1 MFVIQQLYIRNYAII
16 REIDIRFEPG
26 FTIITGETG
35 AGKSILIGA
44 LSLILGERAESQV
57 LRDPGEKCIIEAR
70 FDLSALSAVQ
80 NYLREFDPEI
90 ANELIIRREWSATG
104 RSRVFINDTPANL
117 STLQPLNGILI
128 DLHRQF
134 DTIELQQQDQQLDV
148 LDYMGKHGKV
158 LSEYRNAYKHWKKV
172 NQEYHQLCEHNR
184 KLKEEADYNRF
195 LFEELEQ
202 LHLKPHELE
211 EAEVELAVLSKSED
225 LKGALQRATF
235 LLSES
240 EQPVTALLKQASQS
254 IEPFQS
260 GMEQVRDLCG
270 RIQALYIE
278 AKDIAGELEHIAAH
292 TRHDEERI
300 AYLNE
305 RIQVGNRV
313 MKKHR
318 VQGTNALLHIQQQL
332 DERLQK
338 VEQADEQETALADQ
352 VQDASQQLQEL
363 SDALRKARLGLL
375 KPVTAQLHEL
385 LPKVGMPNARM
396 QISHEETEV
405 GPSGSDRIT
414 FLLDANKTGRFQ
426 PLAKAASGGELSRIM
441 LCIKSLQAQSSG
453 QPTLIFDE
461 IDTGIS
467 GETALQVGRILKE
480 LSASHQLI
488 CITHLPQIAGKGE
501 HHLYIYKEEQGSEV
515 LHTQVRALDT
525 RERIG
530 ILAEMLGGRDHSEEA
545 MQMIKQLMK

>member
-1 MFVIQQLYIRNYAII
+1 MSVIQQLYIRNYAII

-70 FDLSALSAVQ
+70 FDLSALPGVREH
-80 NYLREFDPEI
+80 LKEFDPEI

-104 RSRVFINDTPANL
+104 RSRVFINDTPATLNN
-117 STLQPLNGILI
+117 LQPLNGILV

-134 DTIELQQQDQQLDV
+134 DTIELQQQDQQLNV
-148 LDYMGKHGKV
+148 LDHMGQHGN
-158 LSEYRNAYKHWKKV
+158 LLNEYRNAYRHWKSV
-172 NQEYHQLCEHNR
+172 NLEYRQVCEHNR

-202 LHLKPHELE
+202 LQLKPHELE
-211 EAEVELAVLSKSED
+211 EAEAELAVLSKSEE
-225 LKGALQRATF
+225 LKGAFQRASF
-235 LLSES
+235 LLAES
-240 EQPVTALLKQASQS
+240 EQPATTLLKQAAQS
-254 IEPFQS
+254 IEPFQV
-260 GMEQVRDLCG
+260 GMDQVRDLFA
-270 RIQALYIE
+270 RIQALHIE
-278 AKDIAGELEHIAAH
+278 AKDVAGELEHLAAH

-300 AYLNE
+300 AFLDE
-305 RIQVGNRV
+305 RLQEGNRL

-318 VQGTNALLHIQQQL
+318 VQDTDALLHIQQQL
-332 DERLQK
+332 EERLQQT
-338 VEQADEQETALADQ
+338 EQADEQENALATQ
-352 VQDASQQLQEL
+352 LQDARQQVQEL
-363 SDALRKARLGLL
+363 SDALRKARLTLL
-375 KPVTAQLHEL
+375 KPVTATLHEL

-396 QISHEETEV
+396 QIGHEETEA
-405 GPSGSDRIT
+405 GPSGSDKIT
-414 FLLDANKTGRFQ
+414 FLLDANRTGRFQ
-426 PLAKAASGGELSRIM
+426 PLGKAASGGELSRIM

-467 GETALQVGRILKE
+467 GETALQVGRLLKE

-488 CITHLPQIAGKGE
+488 CITHLPQIAGKGD
-501 HHLYIYKEEQGSEV
+501 HHLYIFKEEQGNEI
-515 LHTQVRALDT
+515 LQTQVKTLDAK
-525 RERIG
+525 ERIG
-530 ILAEMLGGRDHSEEA
+530 ILAEMLGGRNHSEEA